1 MRLSQP
7 VSLEALCVQE
17 TASCWIKNLMLQNFR
32 GYDSFCLETDHRS
45 VVLTGQNGAGK
56 TNVLEALSLLMPG
69 KGLRRAK
76 PQDFVRRGSGS
87 QNWSVSVTMNV
98 HHEDVHVGTGVQSL
112 TESADERR
120 IVKINHAVSPQVG
133 LSEWVSVFWQTPQMD
148 RLFDEGMSVQR
159 KFLDRLVITFFPEHA
174 QHLYRYE
181 HALRE
186 RSRLLKEGTSEIKW
200 VEILEATLA
209 QEAFAILSLR
219 QVFLKELNPL
229 CKVGIT
235 KFPSVE
241 LSLKG
246 ELENWAET
254 MSSLDAEEKFQR
266 SLQESRSYDAQ
277 FGGAKVGPHQTQVK
291 VWHEAVGQFAEL
303 CSTGEQKALL
313 LGILLAN
320 CRLHMGHH
328 QRRPLLL
335 LDEVVAHLDNVRRES
350 LFEEIENLGI
360 QAWFTGTD
368 ESVFLAL
375 GEKAQFFNI
384 HRAKL
389 MPKIVN

>member
-1 MRLSQP
+1 
-7 VSLEALCVQE
+7 
-17 TASCWIKNLMLQNFR
+17 MLQNFR
-32 GYDSFCLETDHRS
+32 GYDSFFLETDHRS
-45 VVLTGQNGAGK
+45 VVLTGENGAGK

-76 PQDFVRRGSGS
+76 PQDFVRLASGS

-98 HHEDVHVGTGVQSL
+98 DNEDVHVGTGVQSL
-112 TESADERR
+112 AESSDERR
-120 IVKINHAVSPQVG
+120 IVKINHVVSPQVA
-133 LSEWVSVFWQTPQMD
+133 LSRWVSVFWQTPQMD

-159 KFLDRLVITFFPEHA
+159 KFLDRLVTTFFPEHA

-200 VEILEATLA
+200 VEILEATMA
-209 QEAFAILSLR
+209 QEGLAILSLR

-229 CKVGIT
+229 CGMGIT
-235 KFPSVE
+235 KFPRVE
-241 LSLKG
+241 IFLKG
-246 ELENWAET
+246 ELENWAEA

-266 SLQESRSYDAQ
+266 SLKESRVHDAQ
-277 FGGAKVGPHQTQVK
+277 FGSAKVGPQQTQMK
-291 VWHEAVGQFAEL
+291 VWHEDSSRFAEL

-320 CRLHMGHH
+320 CRLYMEHH

-335 LDEVVAHLDNVRRES
+335 LDEVVAHLDEVRRES

-368 ESVFLAL
+368 ESVFLPL
-375 GEKAQFFNI
+375 GEKAQFFKI
-384 HRAKL
+384 HRAQL